1 MENALSD
8 SFWWKSWGCLPWK
21 MGLWGSNFWGE
32 PLGVVCM
39 NESIMIPTPSWNP
52 RSFLQRFQYLPSYH
66 QLLVLAWGKLVLL
79 FKKHMANRP
88 LPPTTSHPKFMIVSN
103 AFPKVPNIF
112 IRTSNSRNFT
122 AVGPL
127 QVPNSCLLFAVL
139 HQHSLWWSL
148 TKSQS
153 WFEDREGLAL

>member
-21 MGLWGSNFWGE
+21 WIYEAAIFGGE

-39 NESIMIPTPSWNP
+39 NESNMIPTPSWNL
-52 RSFLQRFQYLPSYH
+52 RSCLQRFQYLPSYH

-79 FKKHMANRP
+79 LKKHMANRP
-88 LPPTTSHPKFMIVSN
+88 LPPPIQKKMIVSN

-139 HQHSLWWSL
+139 HQDSLWWSL